1 MPLTVDE
8 IVPALEKVAG
18 DMVTAN
24 LDDLRQLAEVHAQL
38 EQITESLQD
47 LHAGAAYLAQGLT
60 ATAESIILEEYGELA
75 DPLDILARGI
85 AMLQRLVGTGDG
97 DRAASPDDP
106 QLMKEIGVIIGGWDG
121 QAPGSAPEEARED
134 LPPEALVALSAEDDA
149 ALAAILPD
157 ETQAD
162 DLGAAAEDESPE
174 PAAPDLEP
182 AEVDKEI
189 FFDFASEAEEHL
201 ATAETTLLSLE
212 ASPDDMEL
220 LNAVF
225 RSFHTIKGAAGFLN
239 LQDVT
244 RVSHAVEDVLD
255 SARRGDLRFNA
266 AISDV
271 ALEAIDLLK
280 ELIQSVEDSVEAG
293 PVTPRD
299 VSGFAAKVRAAAAG
313 EPSPSEAVPPTS
325 DEVLDAGGDTVEI
338 VSRDVQA
345 TESPAPA
352 GGNGAAAPDGKH
364 HDQLFVRVGTEK
376 LDQLVSMVGELVIGQ
391 TQVSQNP
398 KIRDSSDQRLTGD
411 VGQLDRITRDLQ
423 EVAMSMRMV
432 PVRGTFERMA
442 RTVRD
447 LCRKC
452 GKQVDFQM
460 DGEETELD
468 KNVVEELVD
477 PLTHMVRNA
486 VDHGMETPEERRAAG
501 KPETGVVKLEAYH
514 QGGNIVIE
522 LSDNGQGLDRDK
534 IRKKAVANGLYREDE
549 QLTDEQIYD
558 LIFQPGLSTAEK
570 ISDVSGR
577 GVGMDVVR
585 RSMEKLRGKVEVTSE
600 KGSGSTFTTR
610 LPLTLAIIDGMVIG
624 VGEERY
630 VLPLTSIVQ
639 SLRPTR
645 EQVFTAMGEGE
656 MVKVHGKLFPVV
668 RLYERFAVT
677 PRSQDPWDS
686 LVVLIESEGGSCGLV
701 VDDLLGIQQVVIKGL
716 EDDLRHDRCLSGCTI
731 LGDGRVGLILD
742 ANGLVPSRNGLTA
755 SLVAQETMEEP
766 MEKPIEEMSTG
777 QLVSA

>member
-1 MPLTVDE
+1 MPDTVDE
-8 IVPALEKVAG
+8 IIPALEQIAANMATAG
-18 DMVTAN
+18 

-38 EQITESLQD
+38 EQVTESLREV
-47 LHAGAAYLAQGLT
+47 HPAAARLSQGLSV
-60 ATAESIILEEYGELA
+60 AAERIILEEYGEAA
-75 DPLDILARGI
+75 DPLDALDRGI
-85 AMLQRLVGTGDG
+85 AMLRQQVVAGNG
-97 DRAASPDDP
+97 AAPRDNP
-106 QLMKEIGVIIGGWDG
+106 QLLKEIGYIMGGWDG
-121 QAPGSAPEEARED
+121 QEPGGPAEEASEELR
-134 LPPEALVALSAEDDA
+134 PEGLVAMSADEGA
-149 ALAAILPD
+149 ALAAVVLPD
-157 ETQAD
+157 ETGPD
-162 DLGAAAEDESPE
+162 DLARSAGDEGEE
-174 PAAPDLEP
+174 PAPPVEIVAADLEP
-182 AEVDKEI
+182 VEVDKEI
-189 FFDFASEAEEHL
+189 FFDFAPEAQEHL

-212 ASPDDMEL
+212 ASPDDTEL

-244 RVSHAVEDVLD
+244 RVAHAVEDVLD
-255 SARRGDLRFNA
+255 SARRGDVRFNA

-271 ALEAIDLLK
+271 TLEAIDLLK
-280 ELIQSVEDSVEAG
+280 ELIQTVEDSVDAG
-293 PVTPRD
+293 PVAPRD
-299 VSGFAAKVRAAAAG
+299 VTAFTAKVRGVAAG
-313 EPSPSEAVPPTS
+313 ESSPPESMSPAS
-325 DEVLDAGGDTVEI
+325 DEIPDTGEDTVVEI
-338 VSRDVQA
+338 VSPVVA
-345 TESPAPA
+345 EPEAPAPA
-352 GGNGAAAPDGKH
+352 APGQTGGNGAAAPDGKH

-398 KIRDSSDQRLTGD
+398 EIRDSGDQRLTGD
-411 VGQLDRITRDLQ
+411 IGQLDRITRDLQ

-432 PVRGTFERMA
+432 PIRGTFERMA

-460 DGEETELD
+460 AGEETELD

-486 VDHGMETPEERRAAG
+486 VDHGMETPQERGAAG

-522 LSDNGQGLDRDK
+522 LSDDGQGLDRDK
-534 IRKKAVANGLYREDE
+534 IRQKAVASGLYREEE

-558 LIFQPGLSTAEK
+558 VIFQPGLSTADK

-585 RSMEKLRGKVEVTSE
+585 RSMEKLRGTVEVSSE

-639 SLRPTR
+639 SLRPTQ
-645 EQVFTAMGEGE
+645 EQVFTAMQEGE
-656 MVKVHGKLFPVV
+656 MVKVQGELHPVV
-668 RLYERFAVT
+668 RLYERFAVS
-677 PRSQDPWDS
+677 PKNENPWES
-686 LVVLIESEGGSCGLV
+686 LVVLIEAEGGSCGLV

-716 EDDLRHDRCLSGCTI
+716 DDDLRNDKSLSGCTI
-731 LGDGRVGLILD
+731 LGDGKVGLILD
-742 ANGLVPSRNGLTA
+742 ANGLVPSRNGLA
-755 SLVAQETMEEP
+755 A
-766 MEKPIEEMSTG
+766 
-777 QLVSA
+777 